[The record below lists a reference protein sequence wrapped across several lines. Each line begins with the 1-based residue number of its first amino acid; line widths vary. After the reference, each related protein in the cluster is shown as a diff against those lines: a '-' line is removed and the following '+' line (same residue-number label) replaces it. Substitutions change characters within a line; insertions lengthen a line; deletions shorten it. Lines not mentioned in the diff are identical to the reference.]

1 MKTNILKYTLAIA
14 GILSFSSCAKD
25 FLEQKNTY
33 QISQD
38 NFFDNDEAVSQA
50 VMPLYSYVWYDFN
63 DKFYYG
69 MGDGRANNIT
79 AQYSDYLYPYT
90 NFTETGLSIGLTE
103 AWGSLYSVVAQANNT
118 IINIANHSS
127 ANVSET
133 AKLQGIAEARF
144 MRGLAYWYISSLW
157 GCAVIYNDTQSL
169 VNNYVVSPNPGIDG
183 IEYAIRDMEYA
194 AVHLPAASPATGR
207 INKYAAYAMLSR
219 FYLSMA
225 GLTTSG
231 RYDGTNVATDKNRG
245 TRNEYYLDAA
255 KKAAALV
262 IEQGPYQLA
271 DTYAE
276 LFAAFTFN
284 NNSESIFQL
293 QFQAGAEGGLAQS
306 MTRFLAWSTQVNQGN
321 SWGGSTFCSYDL
333 WEEFK
338 EYEDPTLGTKIDDA
352 IRRHNCVASYG
363 ETYPELSA
371 NPEKPYIYGE
381 TESPG
386 DQGANIKKYVI
397 GTNAVNGFAM
407 NNNSGINTYMMR
419 LAEVYLNYAEAVL
432 GNNATTTDATALK
445 YINELRTRAGVP
457 TKNSLTFED
466 IRHEFRLETA
476 FEGLYWYF
484 LVRRG
489 YYQQQEMV
497 NYVNNQ
503 YRNASYFNLKKVG
516 DTFINMEA
524 FGKGQVYVNGHAL
537 GRFWQI
543 GPQQTLYLP
552 GCWLKKGKNEVI
564 VLDVVGPKGEAGK
577 PGSTV
582 APTAFCQDHP
592 ELDKLNLEKSNK
604 HNEPGHRMDLNSETP
619 VLKGEFKAGN
629 GWQTIKLDKPVTG
642 RYFAIQ
648 AESSQ
653 SGDSQIAIAEVYL
666 QDAQGNRIDR
676 NNWVAYYADSE
687 KGNSTLDKMFDLQES
702 TYWQTEKG
710 ANFPHLGIVDM
721 GKEVTISAFEYL
733 PRAEQG
739 APGSV
744 KGFKLYVRK

>member
-1 MKTNILKYTLAIA
+1 MKTNILKYTLALA
-14 GILSFSSCAKD
+14 GMLSFTGCAND

-503 YRNASYFNLKKVG
+503 YRNASYFKKSTHEYVLSEDYTAPGPSVATATAKNLTLPIA
-516 DTFINMEA
+516 DTD
-524 FGKGQVYVNGHAL
+524 
-537 GRFWQI
+537 
-543 GPQQTLYLP
+543 QTKNPL
-552 GCWLKKGKNEVI
+552 LKP
-564 VLDVVGPKGEAGK
+564 D
-577 PGSTV
+577 GSGNITTV
-582 APTAFCQDHP
+582 AYQF
-592 ELDKLNLEKSNK
+592 
-604 HNEPGHRMDLNSETP
+604 
-619 VLKGEFKAGN
+619 
-629 GWQTIKLDKPVTG
+629 
-642 RYFAIQ
+642 
-648 AESSQ
+648 
-653 SGDSQIAIAEVYL
+653 
-666 QDAQGNRIDR
+666 GNREVED
-676 NNWVAYYADSE
+676 
-687 KGNSTLDKMFDLQES
+687 TDL
-702 TYWQTEKG
+702 
-710 ANFPHLGIVDM
+710 
-721 GKEVTISAFEYL
+721 
-733 PRAEQG
+733 
-739 APGSV
+739 
-744 KGFKLYVRK
+744 FK